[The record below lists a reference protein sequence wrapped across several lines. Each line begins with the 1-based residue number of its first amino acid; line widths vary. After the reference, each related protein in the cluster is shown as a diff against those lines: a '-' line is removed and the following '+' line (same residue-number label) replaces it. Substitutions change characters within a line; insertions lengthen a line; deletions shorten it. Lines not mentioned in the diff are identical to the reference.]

1 MLHSLFHFIDS
12 KLGRAL
18 LASTWA
24 LLIIY
29 LCLMPQ
35 SQLPH
40 WSIPGLDKFV
50 HIILF
55 ALFMFFLSLV
65 FKNKAYQYSI
75 AFLSTLAL
83 GLAIEAAQQS
93 LPQLHRSFEW
103 ADIGADALGALMGGA
118 LHVAL
123 ARYRKKR
130 FQYE

>member
-1 MLHSLFHFIDS
+1 MLYILFNFIDS

-24 LLIIY
+24 LIIIY

-50 HIILF
+50 HILLF

-65 FKNKAYQYSI
+65 LKNKAYQYSI

-83 GLAIEAAQQS
+83 GLAIEVAQQS

-103 ADIGADALGALMGGA
+103 ADIGADALGALIGGA
-118 LHVAL
+118 LHAAL

-130 FQYE
+130 MHS

>member
-1 MLHSLFHFIDS
+1 MLYILFHLIDS

-18 LASTWA
+18 LANTWA

-50 HIILF
+50 HILLF

-65 FKNKAYQYSI
+65 LKNKAYQYSI

-93 LPQLHRSFEW
+93 LPQLHRCFEW
-103 ADIGADALGALMGGA
+103 ADIGADALGALIGGA

-123 ARYRKKR
+123 ASFRKKR
-130 FQYE
+130 MHS